1 MSSYPYPVFRLLVYA
16 VIILCAG
23 APAGAAPA
31 DIYTVVGV
39 SVDATAATEV
49 AAKEASV
56 ARGKAEAF
64 RILLERIIL
73 AEDRERLEALDEG
86 ALERLIRDVAFSQE
100 RFGGGRYLADL
111 TVRFLPDAVR
121 EFLRDRDVPFAETVS
136 RPILVLPVLQAAGAT
151 MLWDDG
157 NNWLNA
163 WNEAE
168 PPDGLLP
175 LVVPL
180 NDLSDTLQI
189 SAEKAVALDAERL
202 DSIVQKYDAASAMVA
217 VARMRTDPKTGAP
230 ELKITTRLH
239 GPGWRDAPPLEL
251 VYPGDAT
258 TTEATL
264 VADAVPVVI
273 SQAEELW
280 KRRNLLRFDQQQVL
294 SVLVPLS
301 GLEQWVR
308 VRRTLADIAAVRHAS
323 ISQITLDEADVD
335 LAFVGNMDQ
344 LQVALAQE
352 EFSLSYSD
360 QRGRWVL
367 TALR

>member
-1 MSSYPYPVFRLLVYA
+1 MCSFTHTVLRLLVFAIFMVHAGVPA
-16 VIILCAG
+16 V
-23 APAGAAPA
+23 AAPA

-64 RILLERIIL
+64 GVLLDRIVL
-73 AEDRERLEALDEG
+73 AEDRARLETPEDA

-121 EFLRDRDVPFAETVS
+121 EYLRDRDVPFAETVS
-136 RPILVLPVLQAAGAT
+136 RPILVLPVFQAAGAT

-157 NNWLNA
+157 NTWFTG
-163 WNEAE
+163 WNETE

-180 NDLSDTLQI
+180 NDLTDTLRI
-189 SAEKAVALDAERL
+189 SAVKAVALDADRL
-202 DSIVQKYDAASAMVA
+202 DSIVEKYDAASAMVS
-217 VARMRTDPKTGAP
+217 VARMRTGPKTGAP
-230 ELKITTRLH
+230 ELKVTTRFH
-239 GPGWRDAPPLEL
+239 GPGWSGAPPLE
-251 VYPGDAT
+251 VVFPGDAT
-258 TTEATL
+258 TTEAAL
-264 VADAVPVVI
+264 LADAVPVVM

-294 SVLVPLS
+294 SILVPLS

-335 LAFVGNMDQ
+335 LAFVGDMDQ

-367 TALR
+367 TAPR

>member
-1 MSSYPYPVFRLLVYA
+1 MSSLPYPVFRTFLVASVLYLA
-16 VIILCAG
+16 A
-23 APAGAAPA
+23 AAAHAAPA
-31 DIYTVVGV
+31 DIFTVSGV

-64 RILLERIIL
+64 AVLLDRIVLS
-73 AEDRERLEALDEG
+73 EDRARLDMPDDAL
-86 ALERLIRDVAFSQE
+86 LERLIRDVSFSSE

-121 EFLRDRDVPFAETVS
+121 EYLTGRDIPFAETVS
-136 RPILVLPVLQAAGAT
+136 RPVLVLPVFQSAGAT
-151 MLWDDG
+151 LLWDDG
-157 NNWLNA
+157 NTWFTA

-175 LVVPL
+175 LVMPL
-180 NDLSDTLQI
+180 NDMSDAAQI
-189 SAEKAVALDAERL
+189 GAEMAIALDGERL
-202 DSIVQKYDAASAMVA
+202 DAIAEKYGAASAMVT
-217 VARMRTDPKTGAP
+217 VAKLRADPKTGAP
-230 ELKITTRLH
+230 ALTVTTRFH
-239 GPGWRDAPPLEL
+239 GPGWSGGPGLEL
-251 VYPGDAT
+251 SFPGNADT
-258 TTEATL
+258 TQAQL
-264 VADAVPVVI
+264 VTDAVPVVVAE
-273 SQAEELW
+273 SEELW

-294 SVLVPLS
+294 SILVPLS
-301 GLEQWVR
+301 GLEQWVK

-335 LAFVGNMDQ
+335 LSFVGDMEQ

-352 EFSLSYSD
+352 EISLAYSD

-367 TALR
+367 TAPR

>member
-1 MSSYPYPVFRLLVYA
+1 MSSFTRMFFRHVAFA
-16 VIILCAG
+16 VVMIFAVS
-23 APAGAAPA
+23 PATAAPA

-64 RILLERIIL
+64 GVLLDRIVL
-73 AEDRERLEALDEG
+73 AEDRARLETPDNA

-121 EFLRDRDVPFAETVS
+121 EYLRSRDVPFAETVS
-136 RPILVLPVLQAAGAT
+136 RPILVLPVFQAAGAT

-157 NNWLNA
+157 NTWFTA
-163 WNEAE
+163 WNESE

-180 NDLSDTLQI
+180 NDLSDTLRI
-189 SAEKAVALDAERL
+189 SAGKAVALDSERL
-202 DSIVQKYDAASAMVA
+202 DSIVEKYDAASAMVT
-217 VARMRTDPKTGAP
+217 VAKARTDPKTGAV
-230 ELKITTRLH
+230 ELTATTRFH
-239 GPGWRDAPPLEL
+239 GPGWRGAPAQEL
-251 VYPGDAT
+251 VFPGDAT
-258 TTEATL
+258 TTEAAL
-264 VADAVPVVI
+264 LADAVPVVV
-273 SQAEELW
+273 SHAEELW

-294 SVLVPLS
+294 SILVPLS
-301 GLEQWVR
+301 DLEQWVR

-335 LAFVGNMDQ
+335 LAFVGDMDQ

-367 TALR
+367 TAPR